1 MPSSFGWFHS
11 CRAGDDGGR
20 PAEVSVE
27 KKVNLSTSSGAF
39 SCYCCEKKIHHN
51 GLEFTC

>member
-1 MPSSFGWFHS
+1 MLFHS

-27 KKVNLSTSSGAF
+27 KKVNYPQRLEHLEVTVV
-39 SCYCCEKKIHHN
+39 ERKIHHN
-51 GLEFTC
+51 RLQFTC